1 MSWLLILSKLLLQN
15 KHTQFWPFKTNTMQ
29 RRNFLTLVG
38 TTLAAAPVWANVYNS
53 RVISPKAGELA
64 FPELPYPYDA
74 LEPYIDARTMELHY
88 DKHHRG
94 YFNNFKAAVKDTPLA
109 DQDIETIF
117 SKVSVH
123 SPAVRNNGGGYYN
136 HKLFWE
142 NMGLAKTSPSAKL
155 ARAIDRDFGSFDK
168 FKETFSGAARSHFGS
183 GWVWLVAGAG
193 GKLFV
198 SSTPNQDNPLMDVA
212 AQKGTPLLALDVWE
226 HAYYLHYQNRRAEYV
241 DNFWNIVNWDV
252 VSKRFELV

>member
-1 MSWLLILSKLLLQN
+1 MFTTAEL
-15 KHTQFWPFKTNTMQ
+15 FRP
-29 RRNFLTLVG
+29 RRRIGV
-38 TTLAAAPVWANVYNS
+38 
-53 RVISPKAGELA
+53 
-64 FPELPYPYDA
+64 PELPYPYDA

-136 HKLFWE
+136 HKLFWKIW
-142 NMGLAKTSPSAKL
+142 GWQKTSPSAKL

-168 FKETFSGAARSHFGS
+168 FKETFSGAAAHFGS
-183 GWVWLVAGAG
+183 GWVWLVAA
-193 GKLFV
+193 
-198 SSTPNQDNPLMDVA
+198 P
-212 AQKGTPLLALDVWE
+212 
-226 HAYYLHYQNRRAEYV
+226 AESFLSV
-241 DNFWNIVNWDV
+241 QLPTRII
-252 VSKRFELV
+252 R